1 MACDGLE
8 ISSAYISHKPAPHT
22 GKVRLDVMTAVIP
35 RMAKIATHS
44 AEMDLMRF
52 FAAFG
57 LFLCNPGMNLSLFAA
72 ASARSNETTVNFRIS
87 A

>member
-1 MACDGLE
+1 MECDGLE
-8 ISSAYISHKPAPHT
+8 ISSADISHKPSPHT

-35 RMAKIATHS
+35 RMVKIATHS
-44 AEMDLMRF
+44 AKMDLMRF

-57 LFLCNPGMNLSLFAA
+57 LFFCNPGINLSLFVA
-72 ASARSNETTVNFRIS
+72 ASARSSETIVNFRIS

>member
-1 MACDGLE
+1 MT
-8 ISSAYISHKPAPHT
+8 YILYKPSPHT
-22 GKVRLDVMTAVIP
+22 GKVRLDVMIAVIP

-44 AEMDLMRF
+44 AEMDLTRF